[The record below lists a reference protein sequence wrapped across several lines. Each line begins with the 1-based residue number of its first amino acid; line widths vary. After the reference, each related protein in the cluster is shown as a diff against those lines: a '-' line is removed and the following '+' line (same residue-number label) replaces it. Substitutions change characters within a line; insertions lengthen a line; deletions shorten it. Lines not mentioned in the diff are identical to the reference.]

1 MLSPFLVEAFSLSG
15 ASSNDHQLS
24 RWLLPGSDPQA
35 PSCSLTICDIFQVCS
50 FHIAAITNDHKLSD
64 LYKADFLS
72 YSSVDQKSKHG
83 WKKVKVLVAQSRLTL
98 CNPRN
103 YSPSGS
109 SVHGILQA
117 RILEWVAISFSSG
130 FFSTQGLNLGLLH
143 CRQILYC
150 LRHQEL
156 QTKSRYQEHCVISR
170 GSRGEPVLLSFPAS
184 HLILW
189 LMALFFVFKPEAEHL
204 PVSLTST
211 ISLSASVIHCL
222 LHLDPPVCLL
232 QELL

>member
-1 MLSPFLVEAFSLSG
+1 MTQRESHAAVWEAWQVLSPFLVEAFSLSG

-24 RWLLPGSDPQA
+24 RWLLPGSNPQA
-35 PSCSLTICDIFQVCS
+35 PSCHLTICDIFQVCS

-64 LYKADFLS
+64 WYNTDFLS
-72 YSSVDQKSKHG
+72 YSSVGQKSKCG
-83 WKKVKVLVAQSRLTL
+83 WKKVKVLVAQSRPTL

-156 QTKSRYQEHCVISR
+156 
-170 GSRGEPVLLSFPAS
+170 
-184 HLILW
+184 
-189 LMALFFVFKPEAEHL
+189 
-204 PVSLTST
+204 
-211 ISLSASVIHCL
+211 
-222 LHLDPPVCLL
+222 
-232 QELL
+232 